1 MIHTVESKRNIFLFL
16 TKGVTIMRHGKER
29 LEGTAPSR
37 NGTAAQETNQ
47 ATTAA
52 AAAAALSFVRVRFD
66 TSPPLENK
74 FSLVSPSADVRSW
87 TVSPQDEL
95 HSAQRQLAAAE
106 GNATV
111 VGGAESS
118 LSAAAAA
125 IDRAAIAGRRGLQ
138 TTAVQKLVNAS
149 PGGATTSLL
158 SSVQVAIEVS
168 ETRVDAAAE
177 FVGRAPHSV
186 LKDAILYGK

>member
-1 MIHTVESKRNIFLFL
+1 
-16 TKGVTIMRHGKER
+16 MRHGKER

-52 AAAAALSFVRVRFD
+52 TAAAALSFVQVRFD
-66 TSPPLENK
+66 TSPPPENK

-95 HSAQRQLAAAE
+95 HSAQRQLAAAK

-125 IDRAAIAGRRGLQ
+125 IDRAATVGRKGLQ
-138 TTAVQKLVNAS
+138 ARPVQKLINAS
-149 PGGATTSLL
+149 PAGATETTSLL
-158 SSVQVAIEVS
+158 SPVQVASEVS